1 MTARITIRKKLLSNN
16 KEYLRTK
23 VFIKKMMKPKKILF
37 KAIVILLFLTL
48 NQSAKAQTGYY
59 SPSLVNFDVAMKNLL
74 KNYNIPGG
82 QLAITYKGRLVYSRG
97 FGLANSSN
105 ITAVCPENI
114 FRIASL
120 SKQITAITIMHL
132 YEQGRIGLNDTIF
145 GANGILNDSIY
156 QTILDKRVYG
166 ITVKHLLSHQGG
178 WDRDISGDPMANTY
192 SIALAMSVPP
202 PANIK
207 TVIKYV
213 LSKQMLD
220 FAPGNSAAYSNL
232 GFNILGEVIEKITN
246 QNYETYV
253 RDTIL
258 APLGITDM
266 RSGKSLL
273 MNKFPKEVH
282 YYDDPVAPLVPS
294 IFDSSTMVPMPYGG
308 IDMEAKKASGGWLAS
323 AQDLCKLI
331 CAVDKFNTR
340 PDILSPTTINT
351 MIQPT
356 NHNVSGNRY
365 ALGWWI
371 NTSTNVWYHSGLLT
385 GTMTFQARRNTEINY
400 AILLNSSYSSGQ
412 GTAINNLVG
421 SVIPTIT
428 SWPDI
433 DLFDSSII
441 CNPTNSVDNISKKPS
456 LFTVYPNPSNGKFT
470 VKIEGLQQANCK
482 LEICNLLGQEI
493 HNAFFTGQTTT
504 VDIDLSN
511 SPKGLYFV
519 NVYDGTSN
527 YTKKI
532 TIE

>member
-1 MTARITIRKKLLSNN
+1 MKNLLFTAI
-16 KEYLRTK
+16 
-23 VFIKKMMKPKKILF
+23 
-37 KAIVILLFLTL
+37 AILLFITL
-48 NQSAKAQTGYY
+48 KQSVKAQTGYY
-59 SPSLVNFDVAMKNLL
+59 SPSLVNFDVAMNNLL
-74 KNYNIPGG
+74 KDYDIPGG

-97 FGLANSSN
+97 FGLANSSTN
-105 ITAVCPENI
+105 TAVCPNNI

-132 YEQGRIGLNDTIF
+132 YEQGRIGLNDTVF
-145 GANGILNDSIY
+145 GANGILSDSMY
-156 QTILDKRVYG
+156 LVPVLDSRVYD

-178 WDRDISGDPMANTY
+178 WDRGFSGDPMANTY
-192 SIALAMSVPP
+192 SIALAMAVTP

-207 TVIKYV
+207 TIIKYV

-232 GFNILGEVIEKITN
+232 GFNILGEIIEKITN

-323 AQDLCKLI
+323 AQDLCKLM

-340 PDILSPTTINT
+340 PDMLSPATINT

-356 NHNVSGNRY
+356 THYVSGNPY
-365 ALGWWI
+365 ALGWFI
-371 NTSTNVWYHSGLLT
+371 NTSTNVWYHSGFLP

-428 SWPDI
+428 SWPAIDI
-433 DLFDSSII
+433 FDSTYI
-441 CNPTNSVDNISKKPS
+441 CSPSTSVHNISQNQS
-456 LFTVYPNPSNGKFT
+456 IFTVYPNPSNGKFT
-470 VKIEGLQQANCK
+470 VTVEGLQEANCT
-482 LEICNLLGQEI
+482 LEICNYLGQEI
-493 HNAFFTGQTTT
+493 YTSMFKGQQSTL
-504 VDIDLSN
+504 DIDLSN
-511 SPKGLYFV
+511 CSKGMYFAKV
-519 NVYDGTSN
+519 HNGTNVYTQR
-527 YTKKI
+527 I
-532 TIE
+532 LIE